1 MFDFDIFLNNIMT
14 IVDSKCG
21 GSQKEFNRRI
31 DDRDAITKWKMKK
44 TKPSLEIL
52 FRIAQEFNCS
62 FDWLLTGKD
71 RANDFTCG
79 WSQEAIE
86 AFNNIKEILESDDTI
101 ARTALMSNLTLY
113 KESVRRKNRIDVLED
128 DVNKLKKSIRGP
140 LMETSP
146 RPPGLRKKIAT

>member
-14 IVDSKCG
+14 IVDSACG

-31 DDRDAITKWKMKK
+31 DDRDAITKWKKKK

-71 RANDFTCG
+71 RASDFTCG

-86 AFNNIKEILESDDTI
+86 AFNNIKEILESDDPL
-101 ARTALMSNLTLY
+101 ARTAMMSNLTLF

-140 LMETSP
+140 LLDTSH
-146 RPPGLRKKIAT
+146 RPHGLRKR